1 MSAARD
7 VGVIGLGRMGAGIA
21 RRLDGAGRLGGAWD
35 VSEGARTGAGLS
47 AGVAVAAPRE
57 IARTCRIVLFVL
69 PGSAEIE
76 ECMSGPD
83 GLLAVEAD
91 GQILVDL
98 TTSRPAA
105 TRGLAELA
113 ARHGRAY
120 VDAGMTGGAQAADAG
135 RLTLMAGGDADHLA
149 RLRPALDII
158 AARIFHLG
166 AVGAG
171 HTMKLVHNMICHTI
185 FLATSEG
192 CRLAERAGIGLPE
205 AVAVLN
211 AGNARSFISE
221 ARFPN
226 HILSGTYDGRSPVSN
241 LAKDLAMAVDLEREV
256 GMPSAYGPLTARL
269 LSRALDSGM
278 GDRDFTTLYQAI
290 ERLMEDEMSANL
302 KSGCIE

>member
-1 MSAARD
+1 MSMRRD

-21 RRLDGAGRLGGAWD
+21 RRLDEAERLGGAWD
-35 VSEGARTGAGLS
+35 VNEGARTGTGLS
-47 AGVAVAAPRE
+47 AAVAVAAPRE
-57 IARTCRIVLFVL
+57 IARACRIVLFVL

-83 GLLAVEAD
+83 GLLAADSD

-105 TRGLAELA
+105 TRRLAELA

-135 RLTLMAGGDADHLA
+135 RLTLMAGGDAGDLA
-149 RLRPALDII
+149 AVRPALDII
-158 AARIFHLG
+158 ATRIFHLG
-166 AVGAG
+166 EIGAG

-192 CRLAERAGIGLPE
+192 CRLAEKAGISLSD

-241 LAKDLAMAVDLEREV
+241 LAKDLAMAVDLEREI

-269 LSRALDSGM
+269 LARALGSGM
-278 GDRDFTTLYQAI
+278 ADRDFTTLYQAV
-290 ERLMEDEMSANL
+290 ESLMEDEVAAPSPAA
-302 KSGCIE
+302 E